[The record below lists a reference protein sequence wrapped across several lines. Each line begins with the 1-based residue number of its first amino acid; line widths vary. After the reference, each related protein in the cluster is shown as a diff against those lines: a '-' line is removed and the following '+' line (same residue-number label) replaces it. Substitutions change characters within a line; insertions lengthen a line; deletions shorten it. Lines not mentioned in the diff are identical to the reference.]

1 MKKQTWRQWGRA
13 VSTGGTPSKLFKG
26 AFGALTGQDARALEA
41 IVACWELYSNSD
53 EDGMR
58 GALEAVRA
66 LLPAMQP
73 STRWIAREMIPFA
86 LCWDDR
92 ERLWP
97 LVAQGGAATTITPGF
112 ELYVNGKLASLPA
125 KILEGDKVSLRR
137 DPV

>member
-1 MKKQTWRQWGRA
+1 MKKQTWRQWARA
-13 VSTGGTPSKLFKG
+13 VSTETPSKLFKG
-26 AFGALTGQDARALEA
+26 ALGALTGQDARTLEA

-58 GALEAVRA
+58 GALEAVRV

-97 LVAQGGAATTITPGF
+97 LVAEGGFVSEIPDGFKLIVGGRATAEI
-112 ELYVNGKLASLPA
+112 
-125 KILEGDKVSLRR
+125 
-137 DPV
+137 